1 MKAHQWLG
9 EIVERALASRM
20 KPLGLTQGENE
31 YFRAKLLG
39 QPTPRERAES
49 SPNRSQFAEA
59 MQKVIDDQVK
69 NGIKAC
75 TCGGPRAPP
84 THPPP
89 PSYPPP
95 PPTLPPPPPAPTPPP
110 PP

>member
-75 TCGGPRAPP
+75 TCGGAIGPNIHGRRICF
-84 THPPP
+84 HRG
-89 PSYPPP
+89 PSEV
-95 PPTLPPPPPAPTPPP
+95 LPPLVVPA
-110 PP
+110 